1 VPIPG
6 ASVDVNGLH
15 LVAEGTTG
23 RRNRIDSVLVH
34 RIETP
39 EPTEDSEHEERQ
51 HADA

>member
-1 VPIPG
+1 
-6 ASVDVNGLH
+6 VNGLH

-34 RIETP
+34 RIEP
-39 EPTEDSEHEERQ
+39 EEPGAEDDETEAENEERQ